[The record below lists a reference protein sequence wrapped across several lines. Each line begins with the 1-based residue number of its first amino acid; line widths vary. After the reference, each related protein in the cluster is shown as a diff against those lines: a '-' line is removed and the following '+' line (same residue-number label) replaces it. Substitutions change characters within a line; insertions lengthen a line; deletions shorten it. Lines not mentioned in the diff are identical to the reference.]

1 MKKFSFRLLKAKKK
15 MRLKAWGKAQKFFTA
30 QYQEDLK
37 RIKKGF
43 DAEVKTRVELQYQK
57 DLRQIDLKSK
67 EISELKKQIA
77 KTRKQYDQYFEL
89 KKDLEDVKSHLSVT
103 FDSLFLT
110 LGKLKNSFDRIEYV
124 DFKHNKIKEKL

>member
-1 MKKFSFRLLKAKKK
+1 MH
-15 MRLKAWGKAQKFFTA
+15 LKAWGKAQKFYSA
-30 QYQEDLK
+30 KYQEDLG
-37 RIKKGF
+37 RIKKDF
-43 DAEVKTRVELQYQK
+43 AIEVKTRVALQYQE

-77 KTRKQYDQYFEL
+77 KTKKQHEQYLEL
-89 KKDLEDVKSHLSVT
+89 RTDLENVKANLPVT

-110 LGKLKNSFDRIEYV
+110 LGKLKSYFDRIEYV